1 MRRHEE
7 VDGGAWGAARRG
19 YLLIGSIRIH
29 VGVGKAT
36 SVDTNPGILL
46 VVLETL
52 SERKVKNKAVDRAER
67 QVHDDTGFIK
77 DQLRRSH
84 GAR

>member
-1 MRRHEE
+1 MKRLMEEATARHVEAIHHSAST
-7 VDGGAWGAARRG
+7 G
-19 YLLIGSIRIH
+19 IH